1 MILNVTGKTFTIQI
15 EQPNRAGRN
24 LMKQR
29 RLRHRDFGCLRAQ
42 ASGRNFPMSTNPLRR
57 EGGYWKPVLDYEHWE
72 SETPEADRHSAA
84 HATTQA
90 LAEPSVRHDLCH
102 SCGAEFVVDSPFCR
116 MCGRAK
122 DGSSRQARAKW
133 YAADFYQLRRRLG
146 LSVGAMVCLIAGLAC
161 IGAAV
166 ATGFIYTATTLV
178 DWQAIQTWRSE
189 WLIAAGVAFICGI
202 LLNGRKPTNI

>member
-1 MILNVTGKTFTIQI
+1 MG
-15 EQPNRAGRN
+15 
-24 LMKQR
+24 
-29 RLRHRDFGCLRAQ
+29 
-42 ASGRNFPMSTNPLRR
+42 TNPLRR

-72 SETPEADRHSAA
+72 SETPEADRGHS
-84 HATTQA
+84 TVQGSPQVLT
-90 LAEPSVRHDLCH
+90 EPPVRHDLCH
-102 SCGAEFVVDSPFCR
+102 ACGTEFVVDSPFCR

-122 DGSSRQARAKW
+122 DGSPRKTKSKW
-133 YAADFYQLRRRLG
+133 HAADFYHLRSRLG
-146 LSVGAMVCLIAGLAC
+146 LSIGAMVCFIAGLAC

-202 LLNGRKPTNI
+202 LLNGRKPTSI